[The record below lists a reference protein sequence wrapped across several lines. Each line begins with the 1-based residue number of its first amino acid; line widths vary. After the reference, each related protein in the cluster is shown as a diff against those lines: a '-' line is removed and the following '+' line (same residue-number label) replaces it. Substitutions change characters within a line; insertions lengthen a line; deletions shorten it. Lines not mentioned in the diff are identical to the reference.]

1 MTLQKIGMRG
11 QPPQAV
17 VQQNAAVVEAKVT
30 GEQLRQLLDVSDEQ
44 EKYLKAWNHPE
55 YRKWS
60 PGEECV
66 PLFLETAKPAKGET
80 LVDWGCGTGRAS
92 LKLAD
97 AGLVVIALDFAAN
110 CMDGN
115 VQAEVE
121 AEYLSF
127 LEHDLTQPIDLRA
140 DYGFC
145 CDVMEHIPEEDVDA
159 VLTNILQNSL
169 HVMFQISTVEDHFSK
184 VMGDIEGQLHL
195 TVKPYSWWLQK
206 FADFGCIVHHSN
218 EHPAHCIFYV
228 TGHKTFI
235 FNRGVVNTD
244 PEIVKDQMR
253 ENALSGIPQLVPH
266 EAQEDLEIMLLC
278 GGPSLTDFWP
288 EIIEQRGAG
297 MPLITTNGTYNQC
310 IERGLEPSMQ
320 FVIDARDFNKR
331 FVLPIVDKCKYVV
344 ATQCHPDLVSAVP
357 KDRSY
362 LWQVTVESE
371 FIPLVKELWG
381 EMYEDWFPIPGGST
395 VTLRALCALQL
406 MGFRKIHIY
415 GFDSCMLDDKHH
427 AYSQDENDGAPEID
441 LRVGKGTEFDRTFRC
456 QGWMATQVKEFVRLT
471 KVYFQNLQLDVKGDG
486 VIAHIINTGAKLA
499 ED

>member
-1 MTLQKIGMRG
+1 MKGA
-11 QPPQAV
+11 PPTAV
-17 VQQNAAVVEAKVT
+17 VNATTV
-30 GEQLRQLLDVSDEQ
+30 RQLLDITPEK
-44 EKYLKAWNHPE
+44 EKYLKAWDHPE

-60 PGEECV
+60 PGEQCV
-66 PLFLETAKPAKGET
+66 DLFFETAKPTKGET
-80 LVDWGCGTGRAS
+80 LIDWGCGTGRAS

-97 AGLVVIALDFAAN
+97 AGLTVIALDFASN
-110 CMDGN
+110 CMDDHI
-115 VQAEVE
+115 QAEVE

-127 LEHDLTQPIDLRA
+127 LEHDLTKPIDLRA
-140 DYGFC
+140 DYGYC

-184 VMGDIEGQLHL
+184 VMDDIDGHLHL

-206 FADFGCIVHHSN
+206 FADFGCIVHYSN

-244 PEIVKDQMR
+244 PETVKDQMR

-278 GGPSLTDFWP
+278 GGPSLAQYWD
-288 EIIEQRGAG
+288 EIAQQRGAG

-310 IERGLEPSMQ
+310 IERGLKPSLQ
-320 FVIDARDFNKR
+320 FVIDARPHNKR
-331 FVLPIVDKCKYVV
+331 FVEPTVDDCKYVV
-344 ATQCHPDLVSAVP
+344 ATQCHPELVNAVP

-362 LWQVTVESE
+362 LWQVTVEPD
-371 FIPLVKELWG
+371 FLPLVKELWG
-381 EMYEDWFPIPGGST
+381 EMYEDWYPIPGGST

-406 MGFRKIHIY
+406 MGFRKIHMY
-415 GFDSCMLDDKHH
+415 GFDSCMMDDRHH
-427 AYSQDENDGAPEID
+427 AYTQEENDGAPEID
-441 LRVGKGTEFDRTFRC
+441 LRVGKGTELDRTFRC